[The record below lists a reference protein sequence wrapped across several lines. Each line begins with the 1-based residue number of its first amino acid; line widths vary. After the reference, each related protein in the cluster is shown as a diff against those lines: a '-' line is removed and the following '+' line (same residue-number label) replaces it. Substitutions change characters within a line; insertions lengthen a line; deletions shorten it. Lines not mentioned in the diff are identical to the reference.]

1 MEQIME
7 KTMAKIYNTILFL
20 LIASFIYAQTSP
32 PSGYTTHYKL
42 RMWSQ
47 GARPSADSLNQ
58 NWKDI
63 DSVIYKVSQSVTIDT
78 TQIAYKNK
86 NNTFTGDN
94 TFTGSL
100 SSSNFTATGKV
111 IKSYSYYESPDR
123 NVLSLLN
130 NAPAMIVYNA
140 LYDTITIHRLAN
152 WEDGLEFE
160 IINMTG
166 IPIEL
171 KHQSISGT
179 GYQFYLVG
187 STRLIIP
194 NFGVVR
200 FRGIEVFEAKFFIVI
215 SKSF

>member
-58 NWKDI
+58 NWKDL

-86 NNTFTGDN
+86 NNTFTN
-94 TFTGSL
+94 ENNFTGKL
-100 SSSNFTATGKV
+100 SSTYLITTEKVVQAIEYHEMLSGTYFTLTNNTPV
-111 IKSYSYYESPDR
+111 I
-123 NVLSLLN
+123 VLTPAGYDSL
-130 NAPAMIVYNA
+130 V
-140 LYDTITIHRLAN
+140 IHGIRN

-160 IINMTG
+160 IINLSDVNVYLMNGSPLTAYYKIYNSTRENLS
-166 IPIEL
+166 IPYYGAVKLRGVE
-171 KHQSISGT
+171 ISG
-179 GYQFYLVG
+179 
-187 STRLIIP
+187 S
-194 NFGVVR
+194 R
-200 FRGIEVFEAKFFIVI
+200 FFVVI